1 MLFLILCV
9 VFVPFGFASIETT
22 CLPSKEVDTLRVI
35 GRTLGK
41 QWDFK
46 EDPCSVVT
54 VVNKINDA
62 DTVSDHKVSDDT
74 VSCSREPN
82 ATICHVIAV

>member
-1 MLFLILCV
+1 MSLSLVSKAEVLQYMFCGLITVTYL
-9 VFVPFGFASIETT
+9 A
-22 CLPSKEVDTLRVI
+22 VDTLRVI

-54 VVNKINDA
+54 VVNKTNDA